1 MPAIQA
7 DGGRLKQL
15 LAILLNNAMEHTP
28 AGTGIELV
36 LCGDGA
42 KAPITFLV
50 VDHGHGIPNEDK
62 AHIFDRFYRAD
73 TSRTSKRNFG
83 LGLSVARELARL
95 HHATLTVEDTPGG
108 GATFRLQFNSER
120 K

>member
-1 MPAIQA
+1 
-7 DGGRLKQL
+7 
-15 LAILLNNAMEHTP
+15 MEHTP

-108 GATFRLQFNSER
+108 GATFRLQFNP
-120 K
+120 